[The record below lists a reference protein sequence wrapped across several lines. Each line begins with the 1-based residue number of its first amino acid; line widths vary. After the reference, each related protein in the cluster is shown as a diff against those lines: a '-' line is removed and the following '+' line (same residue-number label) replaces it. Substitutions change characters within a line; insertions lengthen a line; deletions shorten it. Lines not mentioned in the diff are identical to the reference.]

1 MTLTQL
7 RYFQMVARYQGVTR
21 AAEQLH
27 ISQPSVSNAIRE
39 LEKEFGVQLLARQ
52 NRSFALTREGLE
64 FLEYAESL
72 LRETDRTI
80 RQMKDLGAGEKML
93 RLGVPPM
100 IGSLV
105 LPVLYREYF
114 PLHPRLVPQITED
127 GNRVLLQ
134 MLGDNRLDMAF
145 LPHEQEFP
153 PSFSSQPLIR
163 QRNMYCVSRNHPF
176 ADKESISIGEMG
188 EQPLVLFKN
197 SFLQTERILER
208 FSRQNIEPR
217 VLLSTTQLSTMQ
229 NMIKSGIAAGVMF
242 EFLLKESP
250 ELVGIPLSPPM
261 ETKISLVWKTSN
273 YMTEEMRGL
282 VKFVEEFQTVFRRGG
297 CHCIFG

>member
-7 RYFQMVARYQGVTR
+7 RYFQAVAKYQGVTR
-21 AAEQLH
+21 AAEQLN

-39 LEKEFGVQLLARQ
+39 LEKEFGVRLLARQ
-52 NRSFALTREGLE
+52 NRNFALTREGLE
-64 FLEYAESL
+64 FLEHAEAL
-72 LRETDRTI
+72 LSETDRTI
-80 RQMKDLGAGEKML
+80 RQMKDLGTGEKTL

-100 IGSLV
+100 IGSLM
-105 LPVLYREYF
+105 LPILYREYF
-114 PLHPRLVPQITED
+114 PQHPRLVPQITED

-153 PSFSSQPLIR
+153 PSFSSQLLIC
-163 QRNMYCVSRNHPF
+163 QQNMCCVSKNHPF
-176 ADKESISIGEMG
+176 AEKKSISIAEMG
-188 EQPLVLFKN
+188 KQPLVLFKN
-197 SFLQTERILER
+197 SYLQTERILER
-208 FSRQNIEPR
+208 FSWQNIEPR
-217 VLLSTTQLSTMQ
+217 VLLNTTQLSTMQ
-229 NMIKSGIAAGVMF
+229 NMIKSGIAAGFMF

-261 ETKISLVWKTSN
+261 ETKISLVWKTAN

-282 VKFVEEFQTVFRRGG
+282 VRFVEGFKN
-297 CHCIFG
+297 